1 MNFSRLH
8 IKCTSESCCLQ
19 FQQTTCH
26 KTEKKKTFLCAV
38 AFNQRHSEWKPESV
52 SSSPVSAPAHRTF
65 RAQCGI
71 LSSQTQFKLL
81 RWHWEP
87 GSFFVVV
94 FVLLTELSLQNETF
108 HQASATSWKKHH
120 SLAGVS
126 FNLFIFSFGKKK
138 RNLNKGFMKR
148 TKAKPRTNTE
158 RFGPHFF
165 LLASQLPFTVPTCTS
180 QGSRQARPERDANLS
195 WHIKLRLAR
204 ITELTAT
211 NGQAERLSS
220 RAEGPHQIRLPAGAC
235 DLGGVHH
242 VVAYWRDC

>member
-1 MNFSRLH
+1 MKAWVSVLQPCFCARSQNFPSSVWHFIRPNTIQIAPLTLRTWQLFLLLFLFYWLNYH
-8 IKCTSESCCLQ
+8 CKMKRSIKPVRHPDKN
-19 FQQTTCH
+19 TTH
-26 KTEKKKTFLCAV
+26 WQEWVLIYLFFL
-38 AFNQRHSEWKPESV
+38 
-52 SSSPVSAPAHRTF
+52 
-65 RAQCGI
+65 
-71 LSSQTQFKLL
+71 
-81 RWHWEP
+81 
-87 GSFFVVV
+87 
-94 FVLLTELSLQNETF
+94 
-108 HQASATSWKKHH
+108 
-120 SLAGVS
+120 LA
-126 FNLFIFSFGKKK
+126 KKK

-148 TKAKPRTNTE
+148 TKAKPRTNTQ

-242 VVAYWRDC
+242 VVAYWREC

>member
-8 IKCTSESCCLQ
+8 IKCTSESCCLE

-26 KTEKKKTFLCAV
+26 KAEKKKTFLCAV

-71 LSSQTQFKLL
+71 LSGQTQFKLL

-87 GSFFVVV
+87 GSFFCCCFRFTDWIITAKWNVP
-94 FVLLTELSLQNETF
+94 S
-108 HQASATSWKKHH
+108 SRATSWKKHH
-120 SLAGVS
+120 SLTGVS
-126 FNLFIFSFGKKK
+126 FNLFIFSFGKKR

-158 RFGPHFF
+158 RFGPHLF
-165 LLASQLPFTVPTCTS
+165 LLASQLPFTVPTRTS
-180 QGSRQARPERDANLS
+180 QGARQARPERDANLS

-204 ITELTAT
+204 ITELSAT

-235 DLGGVHH
+235 DL
-242 VVAYWRDC
+242 VVVSIT